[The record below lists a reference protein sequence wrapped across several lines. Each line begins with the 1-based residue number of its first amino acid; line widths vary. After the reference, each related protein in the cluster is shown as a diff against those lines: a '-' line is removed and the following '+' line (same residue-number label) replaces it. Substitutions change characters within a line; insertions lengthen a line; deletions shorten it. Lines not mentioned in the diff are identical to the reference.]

1 MTDTL
6 SARELVHDLLPKL
19 HATEKVV
26 KNTLGQLIRRHPI
39 FSSTRI

>member
-26 KNTLGQLIRRHPI
+26 T
-39 FSSTRI
+39 SSN